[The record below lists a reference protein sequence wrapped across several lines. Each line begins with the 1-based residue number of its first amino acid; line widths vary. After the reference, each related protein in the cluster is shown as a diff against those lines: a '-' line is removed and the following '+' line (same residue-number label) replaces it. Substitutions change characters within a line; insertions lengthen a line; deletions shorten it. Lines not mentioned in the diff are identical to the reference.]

1 MRLNPKAYD
10 AMVREASPRSPL
22 LKDCIWAF
30 CVGGSICLLGE
41 ILNTLYCR
49 AGFTLSDAAALTSA
63 IPATTPSQISLGCP
77 STL

>member
-30 CVGGSICLLGE
+30 CVGGSICLLG
-41 ILNTLYCR
+41 
-49 AGFTLSDAAALTSA
+49 
-63 IPATTPSQISLGCP
+63 
-77 STL
+77 